1 MMKGKK
7 NGKTCAKRVLSGTMA
22 AVLVASGVN
31 FVNGNVA
38 QAAGIQPEQ
47 DPMKIR
53 FDEPLSKGKLTGSSG
68 GFTSAGSDTDWW
80 QQLSLPIGNS
90 YMGANVYGEVEKEHL
105 TFNQKT
111 LWNGG
116 PSETQ
121 PYTGGNI
128 QTVNGQSMS
137 DYVKSVQNAFL
148 TGNGNASNMCNSLVG
163 ANTREY
169 GAYQGWGDIYL
180 DFDREQPVS
189 EENII
194 SDSSDKIK
202 YGDGWYSY
210 PQSSWEGGTEH
221 YNMNPGSFTVTF
233 TGTGIQIIR
242 KKLLFLEV

>member
-1 MMKGKK
+1 
-7 NGKTCAKRVLSGTMA
+7 MA
-22 AVLVASGVN
+22 AMLAVSGMN
-31 FVNGNVA
+31 LTGTSTA
-38 QAAGIQPEQ
+38 QAASVKTEQ

-53 FDEPLSKGKLTGSSG
+53 FDEPLSKGELTGSSG
-68 GFTSAGSDTDWW
+68 NFTGAGSDTDWW

-121 PYTGGNI
+121 EHTGGNI
-128 QTVNGQSMS
+128 DKVGEQSMS

-148 TGNGNASNMCNSLVG
+148 NGDSNASNMCNSLVG

-180 DFDREQPVS
+180 DFDRIDPQKKIVKLLA
-189 EENII
+189 II
-194 SDSSDKIK
+194 ATRLHMVMVGIHIHKAVGKVVQNTI
-202 YGDGWYSY
+202 
-210 PQSSWEGGTEH
+210 
-221 YNMNPGSFTVTF
+221 
-233 TGTGIQIIR
+233 IQIR
-242 KKLLFLEV
+242 EH